1 MNPIKVLVVD
11 DDQTLRAA
19 LFRIYSR
26 KGFHVI
32 TTASAKEAEQVIAS
46 ETAID
51 LVLLDIKLPD
61 GDGIEILRMVKKK
74 YDQTPV
80 IVLTGFGSV
89 DLAVE
94 ATKLGAY
101 HFMTKPFNIEELTL
115 LSDKSLSHTRLI
127 TENERLKNQLYSKY
141 RFDNIVGQ
149 SESIKKVLNLVE
161 KVADSDSTILITGES
176 GTGKELIAK
185 AIHYNSPRSNKP
197 FVPINCGAIPSELL
211 ESELFGHIKGAFT
224 GAINNRA
231 GRFELA
237 NHGSIFLDE
246 IGDLST
252 NLQVKLLRV
261 LQERKF
267 EAVGSAKTVEAN
279 VRVVAATNVNLQ
291 EAVKDGKFREDLF
304 YRLNVI
310 PIYIPALRER
320 RSDIPL
326 LIQHFITVFNEKKG
340 SRITGVAEDT
350 MELLMGYNWPGNIR
364 ELENFI
370 ERASI
375 LKREGIIHTEDLPE
389 HFHLVGATP
398 TNATIV
404 GEIPADGIDFNGA
417 VDAYEN
423 QLIMNA
429 LNKTGWNRNQAA
441 LLLKLNRTTLVE
453 KIKKKGLRPPHGE
466 REDINM

>member
-1 MNPIKVLVVD
+1 MSQIKVLVVD

-19 LFRIYSR
+19 LFRIFSR

-32 TTASAKEAEQVIAS
+32 TTASAKEAEHVITM
-46 ETAID
+46 EPVID

-61 GDGIEILRMVKKK
+61 GDGIDILKLVKQK
-74 YDQTPV
+74 YDGTPV
-80 IVLTGFGSV
+80 LVLTGFGSV

-115 LSDKSLSHTRLI
+115 LTDKALSHTRLI
-127 TENERLKNQLYSKY
+127 SENEKLKNQLYSKY
-141 RFDNIVGQ
+141 RFDNIIGQ
-149 SESIKKVLNLVE
+149 SDSIRRVLSLVE

-185 AIHYNSPRSNKP
+185 AIHYNSPRSTKS
-197 FVPINCGAIPSELL
+197 FIPINCGAIPAELL
-211 ESELFGHIKGAFT
+211 ESELFGHVKGAFT
-224 GAINNRA
+224 GAISNRM

-237 NHGSIFLDE
+237 NNGSIFLDE
-246 IGDLST
+246 IGDLNTS
-252 NLQVKLLRV
+252 LQVKLLRV
-261 LQERKF
+261 LQERRF
-267 EAVGSAKTVEAN
+267 EAVGSAKTIETD
-279 VRVVAATNVNLQ
+279 VRVIAATNINLS
-291 EAVKDGKFREDLF
+291 EAVQKGQFREDLF

-310 PIYIPALRER
+310 PIVIPPLRER
-320 RSDIPL
+320 QADIPL
-326 LIQHFITVFNEKKG
+326 LIQHFITSFNAKKN
-340 SRITGVAEDT
+340 SRITGISEEA
-350 MELLMGYNWPGNIR
+350 MGILCTYSWPGNIR
-364 ELENFI
+364 ELENFV

-375 LKREGIIHTEDLPE
+375 LKREGLINVEDLPE
-389 HFHLVGATP
+389 HFHTTSRHFDGLMMDMD
-398 TNATIV
+398 
-404 GEIPADGIDFNGA
+404 IPENGIDFNTA

-453 KIKKKGLRPPHGE
+453 KIKKKGLKPPG
-466 REDINM
+466 DMSV